1 MKVAVSA
8 SSPSLESPVDPR
20 FGRCAYFVVVD
31 PDTMLFET
39 VDNTN
44 ALSSQGAGIG
54 TAQTVAQLGA
64 TVVLTGNCGPNAF
77 QALEAAGIEVVTGV
91 SGSVREAVE
100 GFKAG
105 HYRSSTASNVESHYG
120 MGLSGTMGR
129 GMGGAMSATPP
140 QASPAD
146 SDSALLG
153 LLKELQGQLEGLRSQ
168 VNDINQRIDRLHK
181 EQ

>member
-1 MKVAVSA
+1 MRVAVSA
-8 SSPSLESPVDPR
+8 SAPSLESPVDPR

-31 PDTMLFET
+31 PDSMLFET
-39 VDNTN
+39 IDNTN
-44 ALSSQGAGIG
+44 AMSSQGAGIG
-54 TAQTVAQLGA
+54 TAQMVAQLGA

-77 QALEAAGIEVVTGV
+77 QALEAAGIQVVTGV

-100 GFKAG
+100 GYKEG
-105 HYRSSTASNVESHYG
+105 RYHSSAAPNVESHHG
-120 MGLSGTMGR
+120 MGLSGAMGR
-129 GMGGAMSATPP
+129 GMGGAMSPAPHR
-140 QASPAD
+140 ASPAD
-146 SDSALLG
+146 SNSALVD

>member
-77 QALEAAGIEVVTGV
+77 QALEAVGIEVVTGV

-105 HYRSSTASNVESHYG
+105 HYRVECGVALRH
-120 MGLSGTMGR
+120 
-129 GMGGAMSATPP
+129 GALRNDGPRNGWSDERNP
-140 QASPAD
+140 SPGFAC
-146 SDSALLG
+146 
-153 LLKELQGQLEGLRSQ
+153 
-168 VNDINQRIDRLHK
+168 
-181 EQ
+181 